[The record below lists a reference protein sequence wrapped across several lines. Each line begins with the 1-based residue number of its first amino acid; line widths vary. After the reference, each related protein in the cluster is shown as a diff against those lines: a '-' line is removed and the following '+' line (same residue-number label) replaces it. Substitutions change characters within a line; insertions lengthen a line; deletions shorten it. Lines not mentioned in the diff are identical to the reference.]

1 MPRISNKMQKRY
13 WLRESWHDPKKKTR
27 MGEEESI
34 SPLNW
39 RLLGSLW
46 VYQRAEVYFTE
57 VAIIRPNRLVQYTL
71 VTPASLFC
79 RCSPFGYME
88 EIIKTWKMKSVF
100 SLLINIKGTFKLIL
114 RVCTR
119 HAQITQ
125 NSKFAISLKYLKKEV
140 EWRFLHADRHEGLSQ
155 IDTMTFDGDGQ
166 AFPKVPK

>member
-1 MPRISNKMQKRY
+1 M
-13 WLRESWHDPKKKTR
+13 
-27 MGEEESI
+27 
-34 SPLNW
+34 
-39 RLLGSLW
+39 GSLW